1 MRKITILFLLIN
13 QLSIG
18 QNYIQ
23 IVKTDI
29 NIRMS
34 PTTSSTI
41 VGHAFFGEIY
51 ETNGE
56 NEKWYSVILPSGKTR
71 WIYKTLVKK
80 TEFTPVEL
88 IKLNINQIQEEI
100 YLATDNAE
108 KDSNSKIIDDL
119 DRAEINDIL
128 YDRYNLIV
136 MQKYSLNPAQFES
149 VLNYIPPSRS
159 VIVQPVAEHL
169 VSVSHVDYDLFKID
183 FENFYVQ
190 TKRCFKL
197 GSALDAMIYMYYD
210 DENYFIQKL
219 CFEDGYGKGFNNCY
233 NIKNIFKSVIDEKN
247 LVVLTDDGK
256 IKKTSLV
263 LKETKLNLPD

>member
-1 MRKITILFLLIN
+1 MKKFIVLFFLVN
-13 QLSIG
+13 QLLSG
-18 QNYIQ
+18 QDYIQ

-29 NIRMS
+29 NIRMN
-34 PTTSSTI
+34 PTTSSPI

-51 ETNGE
+51 ETNGQ
-56 NEKWYSVILPSGKTR
+56 NEKWYSVILPSGKSR
-71 WIYKTLVKK
+71 WIYKSLVKK
-80 TEFTPVEL
+80 TEFTPANL
-88 IKLNINQIQEEI
+88 ISLNTGLIQEEI
-100 YLATDNAE
+100 ILASDNAE
-108 KDSNSKIIDDL
+108 RDSNSKIIDDL
-119 DRAEINDIL
+119 DRFEINDIL

-149 VLNYIPPSRS
+149 VLNYVYPSRS

-183 FENFYVQ
+183 FENLYVQ

-210 DENYFIQKL
+210 EENYFIQKL

-233 NIKNIFKSVIDEKN
+233 NIKNIYKSVTDEKN

-256 IKKTSLV
+256 IKKTNLV